1 MEKNERR
8 IARAHLVTAMLAG
21 QPWQEAGAVTAMPVK
36 RAMAYRLLRAVRTQG
51 PIARPRS
58 AAGTPLEAA
67 WRGSSLA
74 GNILSSGSSYAGL
87 HRPDATSRAV
97 RREREYQPD
106 QPGSQTTWREQPFQE
121 PGAGEKTGR
130 KGKVSL
136 SRRVAGRGRKPPAP
150 GCHST
155 NECAHAVGNRSLP
168 KGAHRCS
175 VVASCPQS
183 T

>member
-1 MEKNERR
+1 
-8 IARAHLVTAMLAG
+8 
-21 QPWQEAGAVTAMPVK
+21 
-36 RAMAYRLLRAVRTQG
+36 MAYRLLRAVRTQG

-74 GNILSSGSSYAGL
+74 RNILSSGSSYAGL

>member
-58 AAGTPLEAA
+58 AAGTSLEVA

-74 GNILSSGSSYAGL
+74 GNILSGGSSYAEL
-87 HRPDATSRAV
+87 RRPDATSRAV

-106 QPGSQTTWREQPFQE
+106 QPGSQTTRGEQPFQE
-121 PGAGEKTGR
+121 PGAGKKTAEWQTR
-130 KGKVSL
+130 VDSRCSLKGK
-136 SRRVAGRGRKPPAP
+136 GGTYPPQEKND
-150 GCHST
+150 GST
-155 NECAHAVGNRSLP
+155 KRTPRS
-168 KGAHRCS
+168 GA
-175 VVASCPQS
+175 
-183 T
+183 